1 MDTKITFI
9 PAERKKA
16 KLRLGI
22 SGPAGSGK
30 TASALLI
37 AYGITND
44 WAKIGLVD
52 TESGSGE
59 LYANTTIGGVNIG
72 KYNVATITPPFE
84 PQKYINAIK
93 AAEAA
98 GMEVVILDSISHAW
112 VGEGGLLDTQGK
124 VASKIGNSYTA
135 WREVTPLHNKFVEA
149 MLQSKIHVIATMR
162 SKQEYALESGEK
174 GKTIVRKLGMAPVQR
189 DGMDY
194 EFTVVFDL
202 SHEHIASVSKD
213 RTSLFDGKYFIPTPE
228 TGKQLKEWLESGK
241 AEKSEEAKEEKPEET
256 KVEKPETKKPEEGK
270 VEKPAEKA
278 VADTT
283 STEEKN
289 IANEVILMGTPRK
302 KNGQDI
308 IGVPAVVGAP
318 SEYEGEYELLAPLS
332 FKDMLTNGA
341 ALIVEGSIIE
351 GKLEAVS
358 VKPIAGGEGEP
369 ATKGPENIITLSAT
383 PKPGII
389 TYKGENLTKPFASC
403 GYPGNYAAVFA
414 VGEVLKAFAEGDI
427 LEVKIVDKMEKD
439 GKLMLFISEAKKIS
453 SQQQAG

>member
-1 MDTKITFI
+1 MFR

-37 AYGITND
+37 AHGITND

-93 AAEAA
+93 AAENA
-98 GMEVVILDSISHAW
+98 GIEVVILDSISHAW

-124 VASKIGNSYTA
+124 VASKTGNSYTA

-202 SHEHIASVSKD
+202 SHEHVAGVSKD
-213 RTSLFDGKYFIPTPE
+213 RTSLFDGKYFVPTPE

-241 AEKSEEAKEEKPEET
+241 AEKSEGTKEEKFQET
-256 KVEKPETKKPEEGK
+256 KPTDTATSTSAEKPKEESQET
-270 VEKPAEKA
+270 
-278 VADTT
+278 
-283 STEEKN
+283 
-289 IANEVILMGTPRK
+289 IAYEVVLMGTPRK

-308 IGVPAVVGAP
+308 IGVQAVVGAP

-341 ALIVEGSIIE
+341 ALIVEGSIID

-369 ATKGPENIITLSAT
+369 ITESKESENMITLLAT
-383 PKPGII
+383 PKPGTI
-389 TYKGENLTKPFASC
+389 TYKGKNLTKPFAAC
-403 GYPGNYAAVFA
+403 EYPGNYSAVFA
-414 VGEVLKAFAEGDI
+414 VGEILKDFAEGDT

-439 GKLMLFISEAKKIS
+439 GKLMLFISEAKKFS

>member
-1 MDTKITFI
+1 MFR

-37 AYGITND
+37 AHGITND

-72 KYNVATITPPFE
+72 KYNVARITPPFE

-93 AAEAA
+93 AAENT
-98 GMEVVILDSISHAW
+98 GIEVVILDSISHAW

-124 VASKIGNSYTA
+124 VASKTGNSYTA

-202 SHEHIASVSKD
+202 SHEHVAGVSKD
-213 RTSLFDGKYFIPTPE
+213 RTSLFDGKYFVPTPD

-241 AEKSEEAKEEKPEET
+241 AGNPEET
-256 KVEKPETKKPEEGK
+256 KEESQET
-270 VEKPAEKA
+270 
-278 VADTT
+278 
-283 STEEKN
+283 
-289 IANEVILMGTPRK
+289 IAYEVVLMGNPRK

-308 IGVPAVVGAP
+308 IGVQGVVGKP
-318 SEYEGEYELLAPLS
+318 VEYEGEYEMLAPLAY
-332 FKDMLTNGA
+332 KDMLTNGA
-341 ALIVEGSIIE
+341 ALIVEGSIKD

-369 ATKGPENIITLSAT
+369 EEESVKAESANAITLLAT
-383 PKPGII
+383 PKPGTI
-389 TYKGENLTKPFASC
+389 TYKGKNLTKPFASC
-403 GYPGNYAAVFA
+403 EYPGNYAAVFA
-414 VGEVLKAFAEGDI
+414 VGEVLKDFTEGDT
-427 LEVKIVDKMEKD
+427 LEVNIVDKMEKD
-439 GKLMLFISEAKKIS
+439 GKLMLFISEGKKIS
-453 SQQQAG
+453 RQQQAG

>member
-1 MDTKITFI
+1 MFR

-37 AYGITND
+37 AHGITND

-93 AAEAA
+93 AAENT
-98 GMEVVILDSISHAW
+98 GIEVVILDSISHAW

-124 VASKIGNSYTA
+124 VASKTGNSYTA

-202 SHEHIASVSKD
+202 SHEHVAGVSKD
-213 RTSLFDGKYFIPTPE
+213 RTSLFDGKYFVPTPD

-241 AEKSEEAKEEKPEET
+241 AGNPEETKEEKPEE
-256 KVEKPETKKPEEGK
+256 
-270 VEKPAEKA
+270 KPAEKTKP
-278 VADTT
+278 ADTT
-283 STEEKN
+283 TTSIATEKPKEESQET
-289 IANEVILMGTPRK
+289 IAYEVVLMGNPRK

-308 IGVPAVVGAP
+308 IGVQGVVGKP
-318 SEYEGEYELLAPLS
+318 VEYEGEYEMLAPLAY
-332 FKDMLTNGA
+332 KDMLTNGA
-341 ALIVEGSIIE
+341 ALIVEGSIKD

-369 ATKGPENIITLSAT
+369 AAEQATETPENTITLLST

-389 TYKGENLTKPFASC
+389 TYKGENLTKPFAAC
-403 GYPGNYAAVFA
+403 EYPGNYAAVFA
-414 VGEVLKAFAEGDI
+414 VGEVLKDFSEGDI
-427 LEVKIVDKMEKD
+427 LEIKIVDKMEKD